1 MNTCSVLETHWRL
14 CNPLMDVS
22 QRGGVLQN
30 GIIIHFLLCRVCV
43 SLEIP
48 VELVNAPHGMTLFI
62 FPVHL
67 HYIYTYMSMQTKGN
81 QGLLLVYI
89 HLCVPVG
96 ETLGCMYMVYM
107 FPLGEKV
114 FCEVWAVV
122 QAMRLGL

>member
-1 MNTCSVLETHWRL
+1 
-14 CNPLMDVS
+14 
-22 QRGGVLQN
+22 
-30 GIIIHFLLCRVCV
+30 
-43 SLEIP
+43 
-48 VELVNAPHGMTLFI
+48 
-62 FPVHL
+62 
-67 HYIYTYMSMQTKGN
+67 MQTKGN

-122 QAMRLGL
+122 ATSNVLRFVGTKWTTPQGKSW